1 MKKVLRVLRSMRF
14 ANILL
19 ALVALCCGVSSLLP
33 QGREL
38 AWYAENYPRIYGLI
52 YRAQLYDMFRSWYFV
67 LLMALLCLSML
78 ACTAGMLRRALRAG
92 KGELEKAAVLPDAE
106 PLDAAGLEKLRLYM
120 ASIRCKEERIGESFV
135 FHKNGFGR
143 WGSFLIHLS
152 ILLTVLF
159 GAMALYLP
167 KVTDQSCYPGE
178 TITLE
183 DGAQIAVDSFSMYN
197 AEGQLDY
204 ASVIRITLPDGRS
217 AGPQE
222 IRVNYPMTF
231 GPYKVFQ
238 WSYGAEGAVSARNL
252 VSGGTDLFSSLDR
265 GSVLSIDED
274 DRIEFLGVYEATPQ
288 TEGDE
293 GYIFYQVRTVR
304 EGVYENAAEYRP
316 GETLTLGDVEF
327 TFLDP
332 YYPGLRIKTM
342 PVRAANPL
350 LEAAFV
356 LMLVGLFLCF
366 YLQPVLVKADEKGY
380 TVAGPRSEKMRLELK
395 GRLGQEK
402 EART

>member
-1 MKKVLRVLRSMRF
+1 MKKVIRVLRSMRF

-38 AWYAENYPRIYGLI
+38 AYYAENYPRIYGLI
-52 YRAQLYDMFRSWYFV
+52 YRAQLYDMFRSWYFI

-92 KGELEKAAVLPDAE
+92 RGAVEKAAALPDAE

-120 ASIRCKEERIGESFV
+120 ASIRCREERIGDSYV

-143 WGSFLIHLS
+143 WGTFLIHLS
-152 ILLTVLF
+152 ILLTVIF

-183 DGAQIAVDSFSMYN
+183 DGAQIAVDSFSMYD
-197 AEGQLDY
+197 AAGRLDY

-265 GSVLSIDED
+265 GSVLSIDEN

-304 EGVYENAAEYRP
+304 EGVWENAAEYRP

-342 PVRAANPL
+342 PVRAANSL

-402 EART
+402 EAQT